1 MNNPKKY
8 LGNYLGIVVA
18 NNDPSHAGRV
28 KVFVPHISPNV
39 YDKWNQYTQDKK
51 FKFLG
56 KNINSDLNDVIE
68 DLKDILPWAECASP
82 LAGETSSGRYNSY
95 DKQASISD
103 SNNYETTK
111 PIEGFKATKYSQNDD
126 GTGEK
131 PANIYEKYNFSLND
145 AFAAPA
151 TSGVNKGNAYGT
163 SYKPASYSN
172 KPKGSFTIPAVGAH
186 VWIFF
191 AEGDPLSPV
200 YFASSHGSQEWQS
213 VYEVADYPDSYENK
227 KRDDSNNI
235 KKTEEKD
242 HNIEIYRNKY
252 LINQKGGTL
261 EFVNTD
267 NRESIKLTHYSGSSL
282 QFTNNTTIHLAT
294 ANDQSLILG
303 DRFTTIR
310 GSENFYTDGDYDNV
324 IKGDLYHKIGS
335 LDSGVMLQWKTI
347 VQKIADIKQRFEIQR
362 VKELSM
368 FNSIQQKQSG
378 NYGPCPVCSN
388 NRKYYTLQNQAFGG
402 AGVPVVRS
410 GRDGVAEYDTIDVK
424 GIQPPGDA
432 RSLAYPPTNRCPVCN
447 NTGKSTSSMGGRW
460 NADPMKKQLA
470 SLINAQVAGIASI
483 EAKLN
488 LGGHHVI
495 DVTKHKFETIGLL
508 MNDFGSV
515 RVDSL
520 GKMYNSAVLVDDG
533 GVYENQEPS
542 PLIEYVHV
550 DDLPGGN
557 YTLNVCNRYTMQV
570 GAGGISLKTFGPVQI
585 GGTIVNVTGE
595 QVNVSSDNEVN
606 IDGGKRL
613 TLTADILVLK
623 QRQIQQVMVDSSLG
637 ISRNLIVGGGAHIEG
652 ELTVNH
658 VTAPV
663 EIQETEDT
671 KVYGV
676 TNDETAKIIGYVQP
690 GVTVCS
696 NWGIVWSKTPCGDVA
711 QPDCLYTYPHSH
723 HFRNLPLNL
732 VADNS
737 ELRKAGKA
745 NNSTDRNSAD
755 PQNNSKKGP

>member
-1 MNNPKKY
+1 MEKRR
-8 LGNYLGIVVA
+8 GRDVGQNYPWAAAGI
-18 NNDPSHAGRV
+18 
-28 KVFVPHISPNV
+28 NV
-39 YDKWNQYTQDKK
+39 TRMLAVI
-51 FKFLG
+51 FE
-56 KNINSDLNDVIE
+56 VIE
-68 DLKDILPWAECASP
+68 TNGSTPEYHSTRTYWNHLSE
-82 LAGETSSGRYNSY
+82 
-95 DKQASISD
+95 
-103 SNNYETTK
+103 
-111 PIEGFKATKYSQNDD
+111 
-126 GTGEK
+126 
-131 PANIYEKYNFSLND
+131 ND
-145 AFAAPA
+145 AFNRLFVCGFVLLDMIYEERRA
-151 TSGVNKGNAYGT
+151 TYL
-163 SYKPASYSN
+163 
-172 KPKGSFTIPAVGAH
+172 SFPEVLAVTKARLQTYLE
-186 VWIFF
+186 I
-191 AEGDPLSPV
+191 
-200 YFASSHGSQEWQS
+200 SSS
-213 VYEVADYPDSYENK
+213 
-227 KRDDSNNI
+227 
-235 KKTEEKD
+235 
-242 HNIEIYRNKY
+242 
-252 LINQKGGTL
+252 
-261 EFVNTD
+261 
-267 NRESIKLTHYSGSSL
+267 
-282 QFTNNTTIHLAT
+282 
-294 ANDQSLILG
+294 
-303 DRFTTIR
+303 
-310 GSENFYTDGDYDNV
+310 
-324 IKGDLYHKIGS
+324 
-335 LDSGVMLQWKTI
+335 
-347 VQKIADIKQRFEIQR
+347 IAD
-362 VKELSM
+362 
-368 FNSIQQKQSG
+368 
-378 NYGPCPVCSN
+378 
-388 NRKYYTLQNQAFGG
+388 
-402 AGVPVVRS
+402 
-410 GRDGVAEYDTIDVK
+410 
-424 GIQPPGDA
+424 
-432 RSLAYPPTNRCPVCN
+432 
-447 NTGKSTSSMGGRW
+447 
-460 NADPMKKQLA
+460 
-470 SLINAQVAGIASI
+470 I

-488 LGGHHVI
+488 LGGHHVV

-533 GVYENQEPS
+533 GVYENQAPS

-570 GAGGISLKTFGPVQI
+570 GAGGISMKTFGPVQI

-613 TLTADILVLK
+613 TLTADILILK

-690 GVTVCS
+690 RANVCTD
-696 NWGIVWSKTPCGDVA
+696 WGIVWSKTPCGDVA